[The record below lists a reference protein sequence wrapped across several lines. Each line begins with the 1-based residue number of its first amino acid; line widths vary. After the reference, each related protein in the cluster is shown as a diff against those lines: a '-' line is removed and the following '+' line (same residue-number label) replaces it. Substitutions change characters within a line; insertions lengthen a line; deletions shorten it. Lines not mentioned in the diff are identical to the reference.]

1 MKLKNFFR
9 KLGAALL
16 VLSLTLS
23 LTACGTLLYPERRGQ
38 TSGRIDPGVAILD
51 GVGLIVFIIPG
62 MIAFG
67 IDFATGTIYL
77 PHGGKTARTSGS
89 MKVVHFK
96 PGERNPEKLGKI
108 ISKET
113 GKTVDLARKDLQAY
127 VAEPARRAT
136 ENLREVVDAH
146 RQ

>member
-1 MKLKNFFR
+1 MKLKKIFR
-9 KLGAALL
+9 KLGATLL
-16 VLSLTLS
+16 VLTLTLS
-23 LTACGTLLYPERRGQ
+23 LTACGTLIYPERRGQ

-77 PHGGKTARTSGS
+77 PHGKKTARTSAN

-127 VAEPARRAT
+127 VGDPARRAT
-136 ENLREVVDAH
+136 ENLRELVDEH